1 MRIELLIEVNVKT
14 YTEPCHWDQYTLLI
28 VGTEIC
34 MLVMCGLTVLVETFG
49 YNVTAVS
56 CLCYFGRNCVVSKRK
71 KLSVMRSDRDDHP
84 LKKGEL

>member
-1 MRIELLIEVNVKT
+1 
-14 YTEPCHWDQYTLLI
+14 
-28 VGTEIC
+28 
-34 MLVMCGLTVLVETFG
+34 MLVMCELTVLVETFG

>member
-1 MRIELLIEVNVKT
+1 
-14 YTEPCHWDQYTLLI
+14 
-28 VGTEIC
+28 
-34 MLVMCGLTVLVETFG
+34 MLVNCELKVLVETFE

-56 CLCYFGRNCVVSKRK
+56 CLCYFGRNSVVSKRK